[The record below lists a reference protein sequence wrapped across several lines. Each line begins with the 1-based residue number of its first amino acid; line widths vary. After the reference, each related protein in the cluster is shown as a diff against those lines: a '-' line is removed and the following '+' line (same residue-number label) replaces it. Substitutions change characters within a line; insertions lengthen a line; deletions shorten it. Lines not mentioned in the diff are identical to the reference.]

1 MTTLSTIR
9 TSWPHRCATLLAALL
24 ALPSAA
30 LAHHSR
36 FVYDTSEL
44 VEVRGTIESVFWRN
58 PHVMISVRG
67 TGESGQ
73 PGESGEEAVYQLEAG
88 PVNAF
93 ERAGIFEDAV
103 VVGAPVTVLGFAS
116 QRNALDMQPVRLNY
130 SDGTHVTLSDEWAVR
145 LGMLDEAHERAA
157 IDPEQVAR
165 AIEEAD
171 GLFRVWVNT
180 GRTYID
186 RNLPLRPAAQAAK
199 DAWDQPSDDVALR
212 CDPAGLPEAMVS
224 PFPVELVDN
233 GDTITVRLEEWDN
246 VRTIYMNTEAAPA
259 NPEPNRLG
267 HSVGHWEGDE
277 LVVTTDRIN
286 YLFLDDRGT
295 PQSEAVEI
303 AERFV
308 MSDDETRMD
317 WHATLV
323 DDNTFTAPV
332 RLPIMHYEW
341 VPGEQIK
348 VYDCTVSE

>member
-1 MTTLSTIR
+1 MRSGHLE
-9 TSWPHRCATLLAALL
+9 WL
-24 ALPSAA
+24 
-30 LAHHSR
+30 
-36 FVYDTSEL
+36 
-44 VEVRGTIESVFWRN
+44 FWRESAR
-58 PHVMISVRG
+58 HISCAD
-67 TGESGQ
+67 GESG
-73 PGESGEEAVYQLEAG
+73 PGESGDEAVYQLEAG

-93 ERAGIFEDAV
+93 ERDGIFENAV
-103 VVGAPVTVLGFAS
+103 IVGAPVTVLGFAS
-116 QRNALDMQPVRLNY
+116 QRNEHDMQPVRLNY
-130 SDGTHVTLSDEWAVR
+130 SDGTHVTLSDEWAVS

-165 AIEEAD
+165 SIAEAD

-186 RNLPLRPAAQAAK
+186 RNLPLRRRRRRRRTPGISQRRRRASAATPPLARG
-199 DAWDQPSDDVALR
+199 DGES
-212 CDPAGLPEAMVS
+212 LPVCG
-224 PFPVELVDN
+224 VH

-246 VRTIYMNTEAAPA
+246 VRTIYMNPETAPA
-259 NPEPNRLG
+259 NPEPSRLG
-267 HSVGHWEGDE
+267 HSVGRWEGDE

-303 AERFV
+303 VERFV
-308 MSDDETRMD
+308 MSEDETRMD

>member
-103 VVGAPVTVLGFAS
+103 IVGAPVTVLGFAS
-116 QRNALDMQPVRLNY
+116 QRDEHDMQPVRLDYGN
-130 SDGTHVTLSDEWAVR
+130 GRNVVLSDEWAVR

-246 VRTIYMNTEAAPA
+246 VRTIYMNPETAPA
-259 NPEPNRLG
+259 DPEPSRLG
-267 HSVGHWEGDE
+267 HSVGRWEGDE
-277 LVVTTDRIN
+277 LVVTTDRLN

-303 AERFV
+303 VERFV
-308 MSDDETRMD
+308 MSEDETRMD